1 VGQAQELVEDGR
13 NGLLADVEDAEG
25 LAALAAR
32 VREDSGLRDRLRAE
46 GRVTAEAYEYERLDP
61 AWDALLTGF
70 VERPSAVDGR

>member
-13 NGLLADVEDAEG
+13 NGLLADVEDVEG

-46 GRVTAEAYEYERLDP
+46 GRVTAEAYEYQHLDS

-70 VERPSAVDGR
+70 VERPSAVDER